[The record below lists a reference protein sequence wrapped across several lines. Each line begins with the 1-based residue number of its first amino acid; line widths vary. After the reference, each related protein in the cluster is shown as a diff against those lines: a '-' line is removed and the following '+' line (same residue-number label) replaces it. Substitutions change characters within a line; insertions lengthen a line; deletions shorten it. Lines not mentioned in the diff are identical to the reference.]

1 MRRFNLA
8 KLIST
13 FCITLLLMGC
23 ILNSAQA
30 QEKKDSKVYEVKISH
45 IASTGD
51 AIDLGWKKFKEVIE
65 NKSSGRIK
73 VTIFGNKQLSN
84 SNREDAEKVQYNIV
98 QMTSVPTYTLAFVG
112 NIKEYMLCDFPYLFS
127 NDAEIY
133 KILDGPIGK
142 ELAEKLEQKIGIKAF
157 GSYSLGWVKLA
168 NTKRPIAKPED
179 VKGLKIRTTEA
190 ELYIELIKA
199 WGGAPT
205 PMAFGE
211 VYTAL
216 QQGTVDGM
224 VTTTSLF
231 ITDKFYEA
239 LKYMT
244 TVNPFSICHIP
255 LVNKSWYDSLSDD
268 LKQIFNEC
276 IYKDYLP
283 YIRELEAQ
291 YEIEAIQWLRDKG
304 GLEVLE
310 LTPEQLKPFK
320 ETATYITEKKAHL
333 IGEELMSRIKQ
344 ELAK

>member
-1 MRRFNLA
+1 MKKYSIL
-8 KLIST
+8 KLISVL
-13 FCITLLLMGC
+13 CVALLAISC
-23 ILNSAQA
+23 AQKPA
-30 QEKKDSKVYEVKISH
+30 QSQEKKDNKVYEIKISH

-65 NKSSGRIK
+65 NKSDGRIK

-98 QMTSVPTYTLAFVG
+98 QMSSVPTYTLAFVA
-112 NIKEYMLCDFPYLFS
+112 NIREYQLCDFPYLFL

-133 KILDGPIGK
+133 KILDGPIGI
-142 ELAEKLEQKIGIKAF
+142 ELAEKLEQKIGIKAL
-157 GSYSLGWVKLA
+157 GSYSLGWVKIA
-168 NTKRPIAKPED
+168 NTKRPITKPED

-224 VTTTSLF
+224 VTTTSLY
-231 ITDKFYEA
+231 ITDRFYET

-255 LVNKSWYDSLSDD
+255 IVNMSWYNSLPDD
-268 LKQIFNEC
+268 LKQIFSES
-276 IYKDYLP
+276 IFKEYLP
-283 YIRELEAQ
+283 YVRELEAK

-310 LTPEQLKPFK
+310 LTPEQLKPFID
-320 ETATYITEKKAHL
+320 ASAHITKDKAHL
-333 IGEELMSRIKQ
+333 IGEELMSRIKE
-344 ELAK
+344 ELGR